1 MENKEIKLPLTIQE
15 PTLEHLQEALQTLVA
30 EQQDLSKQA
39 AHSTLSLSRLN
50 QRLVI
55 FERYFIAISRKGH
68 ASGGSEGDREE
79 KKVAIDDEESLKGD
93 KEKETE
99 LPESGGGGGVSVEV
113 KKEGKLVVEKKP
125 PGSTK

>member
-1 MENKEIKLPLTIQE
+1 MSSFHQE
-15 PTLEHLQEALQTLVA
+15 PTLEHLREALQTLVT

-55 FERYFIAISRKGH
+55 FERYFIAISRKGL
-68 ASGGSEGDREE
+68 STQETEGEGEE
-79 KKVAIDDEESLKGD
+79 KGVTFLEDEESLKGD

-99 LPESGGGGGVSVEV
+99 LPESETVVVGEEMKKEV
-113 KKEGKLVVEKKP
+113 KSSPEKKP
-125 PGSTK
+125 PSSPK

>member
-1 MENKEIKLPLTIQE
+1 MPSFHQE
-15 PTLEHLQEALQTLVA
+15 PTLEHLQEALQTLVT

-55 FERYFIAISRKGH
+55 FERYFIAISRKGL
-68 ASGGSEGDREE
+68 SSTETEGEGEDIQLTLE
-79 KKVAIDDEESLKGD
+79 DEESLKGD

-99 LPESGGGGGVSVEV
+99 LPESETVVVGEEI
-113 KKEGKLVVEKKP
+113 KKEGKTSVEKKQP
-125 PGSTK
+125 SSPR